1 VANPDVEQ
9 AYSPA
14 LPVGAQHN
22 YKSSIDALRS
32 IYIKDG
38 PRGLVR
44 GMDAAVLRTAA
55 GSSVQLP
62 SYNWTKTQIVKR
74 GWLPADSTWTF
85 LASSTVSGA
94 CVVSVFRRPRNLHSL
109 NNRSLVLG
117 YATLRHRL
125 DAGL

>member
-1 VANPDVEQ
+1 MTNPRALQ

-14 LPVGAQHN
+14 LPVGAQHK

-32 IYIKDG
+32 IYLKDG
-38 PRGLVR
+38 PQGFIRGI
-44 GMDAAVLRTAA
+44 DAAVLRTAA

-62 SYNWTKTQIVKR
+62 SYNWTKSQIVNR

-94 CVVSVFRRPRNLHSL
+94 CVVRIFPPISITSDH
-109 NNRSLVLG
+109 
-117 YATLRHRL
+117 
-125 DAGL
+125 